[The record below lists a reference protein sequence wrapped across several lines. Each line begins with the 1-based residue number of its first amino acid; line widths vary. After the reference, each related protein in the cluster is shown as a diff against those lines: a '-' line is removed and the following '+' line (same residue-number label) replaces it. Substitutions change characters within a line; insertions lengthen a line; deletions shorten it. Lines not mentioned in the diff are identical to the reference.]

1 MKKLILAVALL
12 SVPVLSSADIM
23 GMIAVNRAGLLED
36 QVKEI
41 QVQVQELEK
50 KIDSENINLLKL
62 KIESLEL
69 KVKELEKKVEEK

>member
-23 GMIAVNRAGLLED
+23 GMIAANRAGLLED

-41 QVQVQELEK
+41 QVQIQDLEK
-50 KIDSENINLLKL
+50 KIDVENINLLKL